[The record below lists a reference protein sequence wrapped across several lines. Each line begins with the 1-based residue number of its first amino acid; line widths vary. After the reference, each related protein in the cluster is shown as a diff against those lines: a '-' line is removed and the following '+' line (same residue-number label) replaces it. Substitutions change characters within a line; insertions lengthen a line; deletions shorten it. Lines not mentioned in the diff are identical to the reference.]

1 MNTNTTESSN
11 FGEYPAT
18 STKKVAQETFQTTTD
33 AIPTS
38 TEDLAQYD
46 TTTNEVGL
54 DSQFNLA
61 SNNEIQEPFT
71 DFKTEGDFASVK
83 VLPTDDNTTNLQVA
97 DYNAE
102 VNTNTATTNFDT
114 NAQFDLGMANTGFES
129 GTDFVQTTTTTTTN
143 TFTENTEN
151 NFGGIDVLQGTANA
165 TEYGEY
171 QASSPIIDTAESAQ
185 ITGNAN
191 LENLESFGTGEATSG
206 AEYNFNTFQSVE
218 ENVDL
223 GGMTTSTPI
232 EGENNFDFT
241 TSDSV
246 IGATSALNNIE
257 STNYIPSEPVVETT
271 TNYEVNNVDYTASA
285 PVEATTSTFDVN
297 AFTSTENQFV
307 DTTTDSQIQK
317 ELVDPVPIETGI
329 NFATQQSNYN
339 EYQASNTTE
348 NIDINAFTTTS
359 TEQTVDTTP
368 AFDTTDFAQAEPV
381 AETTTNVDLNAFTTT
396 EQTVD
401 TTPAFDTTAFTQ
413 AEPVAETTTNVDLN
427 AFTTTEQ
434 TVDTTPAFD
443 TTDFAQAEPVVE
455 TTTNVDLNTFTTTE
469 QTVDTTPAFDT
480 TAFTQS
486 EQTTTYQ
493 ESTPAA
499 VDTGFSITNL
509 PPLENIQTSD
519 TQFDFAN
526 LQSTPVVDT
535 TSAIDTTPVVETTP
549 VIDTT
554 PAVDT
559 QFDLANLASTPA
571 ITTENTFSE
580 YQTTNVETTP
590 VSIPEQF
597 TVPEPV
603 NIEQQF
609 NIPEQV
615 SIPEQYTAPQP
626 ISIPETTTTQQ
637 EVHIPE
643 LYTTMETKTTNV
655 PEQIDI
661 PSLTPPLDLPE
672 YTPTVPITTPTP
684 VVEQYTPPVEIQTPT
699 PAPIPAPSR
708 PTITVKVPKVQKV
721 IVPKIK
727 RVVVPSKKK
736 IIVKRPATT
745 TIKVPRPVTT
755 TVTRPRAMPV
765 PVPVARPQPIMTSTI
780 PQRTIV
786 QKPVPVPVPV
796 QAPVQMRPVAPPVTM
811 PMQTTTIPY
820 SIRTIGASSYRP
832 SLQLQP
838 TQNIVPYKQTT
849 YRPGIKTKRPG
860 QVRRVPVPVPVAT
873 IPAPIPNVQSYK
885 PVNPVTLPAPIK
897 QSQVIA
903 RPPVVPIKTIQPPV
917 HTVRQIQRIPAQTAV
932 VSQVQ
937 QPTYQVP
944 VVPQAVPV
952 QQRPYQVVSQTP
964 TQAVPIVQRPVQ
976 PVQVARPPVQFVR
989 PQVQTVRA
997 PVQTVRAPVQTVR
1010 APVQTVRAPVQTVRA
1025 PVPVQTVRAP
1035 VPVQTVRP
1043 PVANVTPMNIAPVP
1057 VQIARPPVAN
1067 VTPMNIAPAQLAQP
1081 LTQNPLNNTSTYK
1094 ISTYRPTM
1102 RRNYGNMGGYRPVA
1116 QPINTMAQPTGYTTR
1131 TYRPRRL

>member
-1 MNTNTTESSN
+1 MNTNATESSN

-18 STKKVAQETFQTTTD
+18 STKKVAQETFQTITD

-46 TTTNEVGL
+46 TTSHEVGL

-71 DFKTEGDFASVK
+71 DFQTEGDFASVNE
-83 VLPTDDNTTNLQVA
+83 LPTDDNTTNLQVA

-359 TEQTVDTTP
+359 TEQTVDSTP

-381 AETTTNVDLNAFTTT
+381 AETTTNVDFNTFTTS

-413 AEPVAETTTNVDLN
+413 A
-427 AFTTTEQ
+427 Q
-434 TVDTTPAFD
+434 
-443 TTDFAQAEPVVE
+443 PVVE

-820 SIRTIGASSYRP
+820 SIRTIAASSYRP

-849 YRPGIKTKRPG
+849 YRPGIKIKRPG

-937 QPTYQVP
+937 QPTYKVP
-944 VVPQAVPV
+944 VVPQVVPV

-997 PVQTVRAPVQTVR
+997 PVQTVRAPV
-1010 APVQTVRAPVQTVRA
+1010 PVQTVR
-1025 PVPVQTVRAP
+1025 
-1035 VPVQTVRP
+1035 
-1043 PVANVTPMNIAPVP
+1043 APVP

>member
-1 MNTNTTESSN
+1 MNTNATESSN

-18 STKKVAQETFQTTTD
+18 STKKVAQETFQTITD

-46 TTTNEVGL
+46 TTSHEVGL

-71 DFKTEGDFASVK
+71 DFQTEGDFASVNE
-83 VLPTDDNTTNLQVA
+83 LPTDDNTTNLQVA

-206 AEYNFNTFQSVE
+206 AQYNFNTFQSVE

-359 TEQTVDTTP
+359 TEQTVDSTP

-381 AETTTNVDLNAFTTT
+381 AETTTNVDFNTFTTS

-413 AEPVAETTTNVDLN
+413 A
-427 AFTTTEQ
+427 Q
-434 TVDTTPAFD
+434 
-443 TTDFAQAEPVVE
+443 PVVE

-597 TVPEPV
+597 TVPEPA

-637 EVHIPE
+637 EVNIPE

-820 SIRTIGASSYRP
+820 SIRTIAASSYRP

-849 YRPGIKTKRPG
+849 YRPGIKIKRPG

-937 QPTYQVP
+937 QPTYKVP
-944 VVPQAVPV
+944 VVPQVVPV

-997 PVQTVRAPVQTVR
+997 PVQTVRAPV
-1010 APVQTVRAPVQTVRA
+1010 PVQTVR
-1025 PVPVQTVRAP
+1025 
-1035 VPVQTVRP
+1035 
-1043 PVANVTPMNIAPVP
+1043 APVP

>member
-1 MNTNTTESSN
+1 MNTNATESSN

-46 TTTNEVGL
+46 TTSHEVGL

-71 DFKTEGDFASVK
+71 DFQTEGDFASVN

-171 QASSPIIDTAESAQ
+171 QASSPIIDTVESAQ

-271 TNYEVNNVDYTASA
+271 TNYEVNNIDYTASA

-348 NIDINAFTTTS
+348 NVDINAFTTTS

-381 AETTTNVDLNAFTTT
+381 AETTTNVDFNTFTTS

-413 AEPVAETTTNVDLN
+413 A
-427 AFTTTEQ
+427 Q
-434 TVDTTPAFD
+434 
-443 TTDFAQAEPVVE
+443 PVVE

-820 SIRTIGASSYRP
+820 SIRTIAASSYRP

-849 YRPGIKTKRPG
+849 YRPGIKIKRPG

-937 QPTYQVP
+937 QPTYKVP
-944 VVPQAVPV
+944 VVPQVVPV

-997 PVQTVRAPVQTVR
+997 PVQTVRAPV
-1010 APVQTVRAPVQTVRA
+1010 PVQTVRA
-1025 PVPVQTVRAP
+1025 PVPVQIA
-1035 VPVQTVRP
+1035 RP
-1043 PVANVTPMNIAPVP
+1043 PVP

>member
-1 MNTNTTESSN
+1 MNTNATENSN

-46 TTTNEVGL
+46 TTSHEVGL

-61 SNNEIQEPFT
+61 SNNEIQADLNQPFT
-71 DFKTEGDFASVK
+71 DFQTEGDFASVN

-171 QASSPIIDTAESAQ
+171 QASSPIIDTAESAE

-348 NIDINAFTTTS
+348 NVDINAFTTTS
-359 TEQTVDTTP
+359 TEQTVNTTP

-381 AETTTNVDLNAFTTT
+381 AETTTNVDFNTFTTS

-413 AEPVAETTTNVDLN
+413 SVPVA
-427 AFTTTEQ
+427 
-434 TVDTTPAFD
+434 
-443 TTDFAQAEPVVE
+443 E

-493 ESTPAA
+493 ESTPTA

-519 TQFDFAN
+519 TEFDFAN

-535 TSAIDTTPVVETTP
+535 TLAIDTTPVVETTP

-554 PAVDT
+554 PVVDT

-571 ITTENTFSE
+571 ITTENTYSE
-580 YQTTNVETTP
+580 YKTTNVETTP
-590 VSIPEQF
+590 VTIPEQF

-615 SIPEQYTAPQP
+615 SIPEQYTAPQ
-626 ISIPETTTTQQ
+626 
-637 EVHIPE
+637 EVNIPE

-684 VVEQYTPPVEIQTPT
+684 VVEQYTPPVEIKTPT

-811 PMQTTTIPY
+811 PMQTTNIPY

-849 YRPGIKTKRPG
+849 YRPGMKIKRPG

-903 RPPVVPIKTIQPPV
+903 RPPVVPIQTIQPPV

-944 VVPQAVPV
+944 VVPQVVPV

-964 TQAVPIVQRPVQ
+964 AQAVPILQRPVQ

-997 PVQTVRAPVQTVR
+997 PVQTVRAPV
-1010 APVQTVRAPVQTVRA
+1010 PVQTVRA

-1035 VPVQTVRP
+1035 VPVQIARP

-1094 ISTYRPTM
+1094 ISTYRPTI

>member
-1 MNTNTTESSN
+1 MNTNATESSN

-18 STKKVAQETFQTTTD
+18 STKKVAQETFQTITD

-46 TTTNEVGL
+46 TTSHEVGL

-71 DFKTEGDFASVK
+71 DFQTEGDFASVNE
-83 VLPTDDNTTNLQVA
+83 LPTDDNTTNLQVA

-171 QASSPIIDTAESAQ
+171 QASSPIIDTVESAQ
-185 ITGNAN
+185 INGNAN

-359 TEQTVDTTP
+359 TEQTVDSTP
-368 AFDTTDFAQAEPV
+368 AFDTTDF
-381 AETTTNVDLNAFTTT
+381 T
-396 EQTVD
+396 
-401 TTPAFDTTAFTQ
+401 
-413 AEPVAETTTNVDLN
+413 
-427 AFTTTEQ
+427 
-434 TVDTTPAFD
+434 
-443 TTDFAQAEPVVE
+443 QAEPVVE

-637 EVHIPE
+637 EVNIPE

-820 SIRTIGASSYRP
+820 SIRTIAASSYRP

-849 YRPGIKTKRPG
+849 YRPGIKIKRPG

-937 QPTYQVP
+937 QPTYKVP
-944 VVPQAVPV
+944 VVPQVVPV

-997 PVQTVRAPVQTVR
+997 PVQTVRAPV
-1010 APVQTVRAPVQTVRA
+1010 PVQTVRA
-1025 PVPVQTVRAP
+1025 PVPVQTVR
-1035 VPVQTVRP
+1035 
-1043 PVANVTPMNIAPVP
+1043 APVP

>member
-1 MNTNTTESSN
+1 MNTNATESSN

-46 TTTNEVGL
+46 TTSHEVGL

-71 DFKTEGDFASVK
+71 DFQTEGDFASVN

-271 TNYEVNNVDYTASA
+271 TNYEVNNIDYTASA

-359 TEQTVDTTP
+359 TEQTVDSTP

-401 TTPAFDTTAFTQ
+401 TTPAFDTT
-413 AEPVAETTTNVDLN
+413 
-427 AFTTTEQ
+427 
-434 TVDTTPAFD
+434 
-443 TTDFAQAEPVVE
+443 DFAQAQPVVE

-820 SIRTIGASSYRP
+820 SIRTIAASSYRP

-849 YRPGIKTKRPG
+849 YRPGIKIKRPG

-937 QPTYQVP
+937 QPTYKVP
-944 VVPQAVPV
+944 VVPQVVPV

-997 PVQTVRAPVQTVR
+997 PVQTVRAPV
-1010 APVQTVRAPVQTVRA
+1010 PVQTVRA
-1025 PVPVQTVRAP
+1025 PVPVQTVR
-1035 VPVQTVRP
+1035 
-1043 PVANVTPMNIAPVP
+1043 APVP

>member
-1 MNTNTTESSN
+1 MNTNATESSN

-18 STKKVAQETFQTTTD
+18 STKKVAQETFQTITD

-46 TTTNEVGL
+46 TTSHEVGL

-71 DFKTEGDFASVK
+71 DFQTEGDFASVNE
-83 VLPTDDNTTNLQVA
+83 LPTDDNTTNLQVA

-102 VNTNTATTNFDT
+102 VNTNTATTNFDA
-114 NAQFDLGMANTGFES
+114 NAQFNLGMANTGFES

-171 QASSPIIDTAESAQ
+171 QASSPIIDTVESAQ
-185 ITGNAN
+185 INGNAN

-271 TNYEVNNVDYTASA
+271 SNYEVNNVDYTASA

-359 TEQTVDTTP
+359 TEQTVDSTP
-368 AFDTTDFAQAEPV
+368 AFDTTDF
-381 AETTTNVDLNAFTTT
+381 T
-396 EQTVD
+396 
-401 TTPAFDTTAFTQ
+401 
-413 AEPVAETTTNVDLN
+413 
-427 AFTTTEQ
+427 
-434 TVDTTPAFD
+434 
-443 TTDFAQAEPVVE
+443 QAEPVVE

-637 EVHIPE
+637 EVNIPE

-820 SIRTIGASSYRP
+820 SIRTIAASSYRP

-849 YRPGIKTKRPG
+849 YRPGIKIKRPG

-937 QPTYQVP
+937 QPTYKVP
-944 VVPQAVPV
+944 VVPQVVPV

-997 PVQTVRAPVQTVR
+997 PVQTVRAPV
-1010 APVQTVRAPVQTVRA
+1010 PVQTVR
-1025 PVPVQTVRAP
+1025 
-1035 VPVQTVRP
+1035 
-1043 PVANVTPMNIAPVP
+1043 APVP

>member
-1 MNTNTTESSN
+1 MNTNATESSN

-18 STKKVAQETFQTTTD
+18 STKKVAQETFQTITD

-46 TTTNEVGL
+46 TTSHEVGL

-71 DFKTEGDFASVK
+71 DFQTEGDFASVNE
-83 VLPTDDNTTNLQVA
+83 LPTDDNTTNLQVA

-206 AEYNFNTFQSVE
+206 AQYNFNTFQSVE

-271 TNYEVNNVDYTASA
+271 SNYEVNNVDYTASA

-329 NFATQQSNYN
+329 NFATQQPNYN

-359 TEQTVDTTP
+359 TEQTVDSTP
-368 AFDTTDFAQAEPV
+368 AFDTTDF
-381 AETTTNVDLNAFTTT
+381 T
-396 EQTVD
+396 
-401 TTPAFDTTAFTQ
+401 
-413 AEPVAETTTNVDLN
+413 
-427 AFTTTEQ
+427 
-434 TVDTTPAFD
+434 
-443 TTDFAQAEPVVE
+443 QAEPVVE

-597 TVPEPV
+597 TVPEPA

-637 EVHIPE
+637 EVNIPE

-820 SIRTIGASSYRP
+820 SIRTIAASSYRP

-849 YRPGIKTKRPG
+849 YRPGIKIKRPG

-937 QPTYQVP
+937 QPTYKVP
-944 VVPQAVPV
+944 VVPQVVPV

-997 PVQTVRAPVQTVR
+997 PVQTVRAPV
-1010 APVQTVRAPVQTVRA
+1010 PVQTVRA
-1025 PVPVQTVRAP
+1025 PVPVQTVR
-1035 VPVQTVRP
+1035 
-1043 PVANVTPMNIAPVP
+1043 APVP

>member
-1 MNTNTTESSN
+1 MNTNATESSN

-18 STKKVAQETFQTTTD
+18 STKKVAQETFQTITD

-46 TTTNEVGL
+46 TTSHEVGL

-71 DFKTEGDFASVK
+71 DFQTEGDFASVNE
-83 VLPTDDNTTNLQVA
+83 LPTDDNTTNLQVA

-329 NFATQQSNYN
+329 NFATQQPNYN

-359 TEQTVDTTP
+359 TEQTVDSTP

-381 AETTTNVDLNAFTTT
+381 AETTTNVDFNTFTTS

-413 AEPVAETTTNVDLN
+413 A
-427 AFTTTEQ
+427 Q
-434 TVDTTPAFD
+434 
-443 TTDFAQAEPVVE
+443 PVVE

-597 TVPEPV
+597 TVPEPA

-820 SIRTIGASSYRP
+820 SIRTIAASSYRP

-849 YRPGIKTKRPG
+849 YRPGIKIKRPG

-997 PVQTVRAPVQTVR
+997 PVQTVRAPV
-1010 APVQTVRAPVQTVRA
+1010 PVQTVRA
-1025 PVPVQTVRAP
+1025 PVPVQTVR
-1035 VPVQTVRP
+1035 
-1043 PVANVTPMNIAPVP
+1043 APVP

>member
-1 MNTNTTESSN
+1 MNTNATESSN

-18 STKKVAQETFQTTTD
+18 STKKVAQETFQTITD

-46 TTTNEVGL
+46 TTSHEVGL

-71 DFKTEGDFASVK
+71 DFQTEGDFASVNE
-83 VLPTDDNTTNLQVA
+83 LPTDDNTTNLQVA

-359 TEQTVDTTP
+359 TEQTVDSTP

-381 AETTTNVDLNAFTTT
+381 AETTTNVDFNTFTTS

-413 AEPVAETTTNVDLN
+413 A
-427 AFTTTEQ
+427 Q
-434 TVDTTPAFD
+434 
-443 TTDFAQAEPVVE
+443 PVVE

-526 LQSTPVVDT
+526 LQSTPLVDT

-597 TVPEPV
+597 TVPEPA

-820 SIRTIGASSYRP
+820 SIRTIAASSYRP

-849 YRPGIKTKRPG
+849 YRPGIKIKRPG

-937 QPTYQVP
+937 QPTYKVP
-944 VVPQAVPV
+944 VVPQVVPV

-997 PVQTVRAPVQTVR
+997 PVQTVRAPV
-1010 APVQTVRAPVQTVRA
+1010 PVQTVRA
-1025 PVPVQTVRAP
+1025 PVPVQTVR
-1035 VPVQTVRP
+1035 
-1043 PVANVTPMNIAPVP
+1043 APVP

>member
-1 MNTNTTESSN
+1 MNTNATESSN

-46 TTTNEVGL
+46 TTSHEVGL

-71 DFKTEGDFASVK
+71 DFQTEGDFASVN

-359 TEQTVDTTP
+359 TEQTVDSTP

-381 AETTTNVDLNAFTTT
+381 AETTTNVDFNTFTTSEQTVDTTPAFDTTAFTQAEPVVETTTNVDLNAFTTT

-413 AEPVAETTTNVDLN
+413 SVPVAETTTNVDLN

-443 TTDFAQAEPVVE
+443 TTISLK
-455 TTTNVDLNTFTTTE
+455 LN
-469 QTVDTTPAFDT
+469 
-480 TAFTQS
+480 
-486 EQTTTYQ
+486 
-493 ESTPAA
+493 
-499 VDTGFSITNL
+499 
-509 PPLENIQTSD
+509 
-519 TQFDFAN
+519 
-526 LQSTPVVDT
+526 
-535 TSAIDTTPVVETTP
+535 
-549 VIDTT
+549 
-554 PAVDT
+554 
-559 QFDLANLASTPA
+559 
-571 ITTENTFSE
+571 
-580 YQTTNVETTP
+580 
-590 VSIPEQF
+590 
-597 TVPEPV
+597 
-603 NIEQQF
+603 
-609 NIPEQV
+609 
-615 SIPEQYTAPQP
+615 
-626 ISIPETTTTQQ
+626 
-637 EVHIPE
+637 
-643 LYTTMETKTTNV
+643 
-655 PEQIDI
+655 
-661 PSLTPPLDLPE
+661 
-672 YTPTVPITTPTP
+672 
-684 VVEQYTPPVEIQTPT
+684 
-699 PAPIPAPSR
+699 
-708 PTITVKVPKVQKV
+708 
-721 IVPKIK
+721 
-727 RVVVPSKKK
+727 
-736 IIVKRPATT
+736 
-745 TIKVPRPVTT
+745 
-755 TVTRPRAMPV
+755 
-765 PVPVARPQPIMTSTI
+765 
-780 PQRTIV
+780 
-786 QKPVPVPVPV
+786 
-796 QAPVQMRPVAPPVTM
+796 
-811 PMQTTTIPY
+811 
-820 SIRTIGASSYRP
+820 
-832 SLQLQP
+832 QL
-838 TQNIVPYKQTT
+838 
-849 YRPGIKTKRPG
+849 
-860 QVRRVPVPVPVAT
+860 
-873 IPAPIPNVQSYK
+873 
-885 PVNPVTLPAPIK
+885 
-897 QSQVIA
+897 
-903 RPPVVPIKTIQPPV
+903 
-917 HTVRQIQRIPAQTAV
+917 
-932 VSQVQ
+932 
-937 QPTYQVP
+937 
-944 VVPQAVPV
+944 
-952 QQRPYQVVSQTP
+952 
-964 TQAVPIVQRPVQ
+964 
-976 PVQVARPPVQFVR
+976 
-989 PQVQTVRA
+989 
-997 PVQTVRAPVQTVR
+997 
-1010 APVQTVRAPVQTVRA
+1010 
-1025 PVPVQTVRAP
+1025 
-1035 VPVQTVRP
+1035 
-1043 PVANVTPMNIAPVP
+1043 
-1057 VQIARPPVAN
+1057 
-1067 VTPMNIAPAQLAQP
+1067 
-1081 LTQNPLNNTSTYK
+1081 
-1094 ISTYRPTM
+1094 
-1102 RRNYGNMGGYRPVA
+1102 
-1116 QPINTMAQPTGYTTR
+1116 
-1131 TYRPRRL
+1131 

>member
-1 MNTNTTESSN
+1 MNTNATENSN

-46 TTTNEVGL
+46 TTSHEVGL

-61 SNNEIQEPFT
+61 SNNEIQADLNQPFT
-71 DFKTEGDFASVK
+71 DFQTEGDFASVN

-114 NAQFDLGMANTGFES
+114 NTQFDLGMTNTGFES

-171 QASSPIIDTAESAQ
+171 QASSPIIDTAESAE

-307 DTTTDSQIQK
+307 DTTTDSQIQN

-348 NIDINAFTTTS
+348 NVDINAFTTTS
-359 TEQTVDTTP
+359 TEQTVNTTP
-368 AFDTTDFAQAEPV
+368 AFDTTDFAQA
-381 AETTTNVDLNAFTTT
+381 
-396 EQTVD
+396 Q
-401 TTPAFDTTAFTQ
+401 
-413 AEPVAETTTNVDLN
+413 
-427 AFTTTEQ
+427 
-434 TVDTTPAFD
+434 
-443 TTDFAQAEPVVE
+443 PVVE

-493 ESTPAA
+493 ESTPTA

-519 TQFDFAN
+519 TEFDFAN

-535 TSAIDTTPVVETTP
+535 TLAIDTTPVVETTP

-554 PAVDT
+554 PVVDT

-571 ITTENTFSE
+571 ITTENTYSE
-580 YQTTNVETTP
+580 YKTTNVETTP
-590 VSIPEQF
+590 VTIPEQF

-684 VVEQYTPPVEIQTPT
+684 VVEQYTPPVEIKTPT

-811 PMQTTTIPY
+811 PMQTTNIPY

-849 YRPGIKTKRPG
+849 YRPGMKIKRPG

-952 QQRPYQVVSQTP
+952 QQRPYQVVTQTP

-997 PVQTVRAPVQTVR
+997 PVQTVRAPV
-1010 APVQTVRAPVQTVRA
+1010 PVQTVRA

-1035 VPVQTVRP
+1035 VPVQIARP

-1081 LTQNPLNNTSTYK
+1081 LTQNPLNNTDTYK
-1094 ISTYRPTM
+1094 ISTYRPTI

>member
-1 MNTNTTESSN
+1 MNTNATESSN

-18 STKKVAQETFQTTTD
+18 STKKVAQETFQTITD

-46 TTTNEVGL
+46 TTSHEVGL

-71 DFKTEGDFASVK
+71 DFQTEGDFASVNE
-83 VLPTDDNTTNLQVA
+83 LPTDDNTTNLQVA

-171 QASSPIIDTAESAQ
+171 QASSPIIDTVESAQ
-185 ITGNAN
+185 INGNAN

-271 TNYEVNNVDYTASA
+271 SNYEVNNVDYTASA

-348 NIDINAFTTTS
+348 NVDINAFTTTS

-381 AETTTNVDLNAFTTT
+381 AETTTNVDFNTFTTS

-401 TTPAFDTTAFTQ
+401 TTPTFDTTAFTQ
-413 AEPVAETTTNVDLN
+413 A
-427 AFTTTEQ
+427 Q
-434 TVDTTPAFD
+434 
-443 TTDFAQAEPVVE
+443 PVVE

-597 TVPEPV
+597 TVPEPA

-820 SIRTIGASSYRP
+820 SIRTIAASSYRP

-849 YRPGIKTKRPG
+849 YRPGIKIKRPG

-937 QPTYQVP
+937 QPTYKVP
-944 VVPQAVPV
+944 VVPQVVPV

-997 PVQTVRAPVQTVR
+997 PVQTVRAPV
-1010 APVQTVRAPVQTVRA
+1010 PVQTVRA
-1025 PVPVQTVRAP
+1025 PVPVQTVR
-1035 VPVQTVRP
+1035 
-1043 PVANVTPMNIAPVP
+1043 APVP

>member
-1 MNTNTTESSN
+1 MDTFMNTNATESSN

-46 TTTNEVGL
+46 TTSHEVGL

-61 SNNEIQEPFT
+61 SNNEIQEDLNQPFT
-71 DFKTEGDFASVK
+71 DFQTEGDFASVN

-348 NIDINAFTTTS
+348 NVDINAFTTTS

-368 AFDTTDFAQAEPV
+368 AFDTTDFAQA
-381 AETTTNVDLNAFTTT
+381 
-396 EQTVD
+396 Q
-401 TTPAFDTTAFTQ
+401 
-413 AEPVAETTTNVDLN
+413 
-427 AFTTTEQ
+427 
-434 TVDTTPAFD
+434 
-443 TTDFAQAEPVVE
+443 PVVE

-571 ITTENTFSE
+571 ITTENTYSE
-580 YQTTNVETTP
+580 YKTTNVETTP
-590 VSIPEQF
+590 VTIPEQF

-937 QPTYQVP
+937 QPTYKVP
-944 VVPQAVPV
+944 VVPQVVPV

-997 PVQTVRAPVQTVR
+997 PVQTVRAPV
-1010 APVQTVRAPVQTVRA
+1010 PVQTVRA

-1043 PVANVTPMNIAPVP
+1043 PFANVTPMNIAPVP

-1094 ISTYRPTM
+1094 ISSYRPTM

>member
-1 MNTNTTESSN
+1 MDTFMNTNATESSN

-18 STKKVAQETFQTTTD
+18 STKKVAQETFQTITD

-46 TTTNEVGL
+46 TTSHEVGL

-71 DFKTEGDFASVK
+71 DFQTEGDFASVNE
-83 VLPTDDNTTNLQVA
+83 LPTDDNTTNLQVA

-359 TEQTVDTTP
+359 TEQTVDSTP

-381 AETTTNVDLNAFTTT
+381 AETTTNVDFNTFTTS

-413 AEPVAETTTNVDLN
+413 A
-427 AFTTTEQ
+427 Q
-434 TVDTTPAFD
+434 
-443 TTDFAQAEPVVE
+443 PVVE

-820 SIRTIGASSYRP
+820 SIRTIAASSYRP

-849 YRPGIKTKRPG
+849 YRPGIKIKRPG

-937 QPTYQVP
+937 QPTYKVP
-944 VVPQAVPV
+944 VVPQVVPV

-997 PVQTVRAPVQTVR
+997 PVQTVRAPV
-1010 APVQTVRAPVQTVRA
+1010 PVQTVR
-1025 PVPVQTVRAP
+1025 
-1035 VPVQTVRP
+1035 
-1043 PVANVTPMNIAPVP
+1043 APVP

>member
-1 MNTNTTESSN
+1 MNTNATESSN

-18 STKKVAQETFQTTTD
+18 STKKVAQETFQTITD

-46 TTTNEVGL
+46 TTSHEVGL

-71 DFKTEGDFASVK
+71 DFQTEGDFASVNE
-83 VLPTDDNTTNLQVA
+83 LPTDDNTTNLQVA

-359 TEQTVDTTP
+359 TEQTVDSTP

-381 AETTTNVDLNAFTTT
+381 AETTTNVDFNTFTTS

-413 AEPVAETTTNVDLN
+413 A
-427 AFTTTEQ
+427 Q
-434 TVDTTPAFD
+434 
-443 TTDFAQAEPVVE
+443 PVVE

-597 TVPEPV
+597 TVPEPA

-820 SIRTIGASSYRP
+820 SIRTIAASSYRP

-849 YRPGIKTKRPG
+849 YRPGIKIKRPG

-937 QPTYQVP
+937 QPTYKVP
-944 VVPQAVPV
+944 VVPQVVPV

-997 PVQTVRAPVQTVR
+997 PVQTVRAPV
-1010 APVQTVRAPVQTVRA
+1010 PVQTVR
-1025 PVPVQTVRAP
+1025 
-1035 VPVQTVRP
+1035 
-1043 PVANVTPMNIAPVP
+1043 APVP

>member
-1 MNTNTTESSN
+1 MNTNATESSN

-18 STKKVAQETFQTTTD
+18 STKKVAQETFQTITD

-46 TTTNEVGL
+46 TTSHEVGL

-71 DFKTEGDFASVK
+71 DFQTEGDFASVNE
-83 VLPTDDNTTNLQVA
+83 LPTDDNTTNLQVA

-171 QASSPIIDTAESAQ
+171 QASSPIIDTVESAQ
-185 ITGNAN
+185 INGNAN

-271 TNYEVNNVDYTASA
+271 SNYEVNNVDYTASA

-359 TEQTVDTTP
+359 TEQTVDSTP

-381 AETTTNVDLNAFTTT
+381 AETTTNVDFNTFTTS

-413 AEPVAETTTNVDLN
+413 A
-427 AFTTTEQ
+427 Q
-434 TVDTTPAFD
+434 
-443 TTDFAQAEPVVE
+443 PVVE

-597 TVPEPV
+597 TVPEPA

-820 SIRTIGASSYRP
+820 SIRTIAASSYRP

-849 YRPGIKTKRPG
+849 YRPGIKIKRPG

-937 QPTYQVP
+937 QPTYKVP
-944 VVPQAVPV
+944 VVPQVVPV

-997 PVQTVRAPVQTVR
+997 PVQTVRAPV
-1010 APVQTVRAPVQTVRA
+1010 PVQTVRA
-1025 PVPVQTVRAP
+1025 PVPVQTVR
-1035 VPVQTVRP
+1035 
-1043 PVANVTPMNIAPVP
+1043 APVP

>member
-1 MNTNTTESSN
+1 MNTNATESSN

-18 STKKVAQETFQTTTD
+18 STKKVAQETFQTITD

-46 TTTNEVGL
+46 TTSHEVGL

-71 DFKTEGDFASVK
+71 DFQTEGDFASVNE
-83 VLPTDDNTTNLQVA
+83 LPTDDNTTNLQVA

-359 TEQTVDTTP
+359 TEQTVDSTP

-381 AETTTNVDLNAFTTT
+381 AETTTNVDFNTFTTS

-413 AEPVAETTTNVDLN
+413 A
-427 AFTTTEQ
+427 Q
-434 TVDTTPAFD
+434 
-443 TTDFAQAEPVVE
+443 PVVE

-535 TSAIDTTPVVETTP
+535 TSAVDTTPVVETTP

-597 TVPEPV
+597 TVPEPA

-699 PAPIPAPSR
+699 PAPIPVPSR

-820 SIRTIGASSYRP
+820 SIRTIAASSYRP

-937 QPTYQVP
+937 QPTYKVP
-944 VVPQAVPV
+944 VVPQVVPV

-997 PVQTVRAPVQTVR
+997 PVQTVRAPV
-1010 APVQTVRAPVQTVRA
+1010 
-1025 PVPVQTVRAP
+1025 
-1035 VPVQTVRP
+1035 PVQTVRP
-1043 PVANVTPMNIAPVP
+1043 PFANVTPTNIAPVP

>member
-1 MNTNTTESSN
+1 MNTNATESSN

-18 STKKVAQETFQTTTD
+18 STKKVAQETFQTITD

-46 TTTNEVGL
+46 TTSHEVGL

-71 DFKTEGDFASVK
+71 DFQTEGDFASVNE
-83 VLPTDDNTTNLQVA
+83 LPTDDNTTNLQVA

-171 QASSPIIDTAESAQ
+171 QASSPIIDTVESAQ

-206 AEYNFNTFQSVE
+206 AQYNFNTFQSVE

-329 NFATQQSNYN
+329 NFATQQPNYN

-359 TEQTVDTTP
+359 TEQTVDSTP
-368 AFDTTDFAQAEPV
+368 AFDTTDF
-381 AETTTNVDLNAFTTT
+381 T
-396 EQTVD
+396 
-401 TTPAFDTTAFTQ
+401 
-413 AEPVAETTTNVDLN
+413 
-427 AFTTTEQ
+427 
-434 TVDTTPAFD
+434 
-443 TTDFAQAEPVVE
+443 QAEPVVE

-597 TVPEPV
+597 TVPEPA

-820 SIRTIGASSYRP
+820 SIRTIAASSYRP

-849 YRPGIKTKRPG
+849 YRPGIKIKRPG

-937 QPTYQVP
+937 QPTYKVP
-944 VVPQAVPV
+944 VVPQVVPV

-997 PVQTVRAPVQTVR
+997 PVQTVRAPV
-1010 APVQTVRAPVQTVRA
+1010 PVQTVR
-1025 PVPVQTVRAP
+1025 
-1035 VPVQTVRP
+1035 
-1043 PVANVTPMNIAPVP
+1043 APVP

>member
-1 MNTNTTESSN
+1 MNTNATESSN

-18 STKKVAQETFQTTTD
+18 STKKVAQETFQTITD

-46 TTTNEVGL
+46 TTSHEVGL

-71 DFKTEGDFASVK
+71 DFQTEGDFASVNE
-83 VLPTDDNTTNLQVA
+83 LPTDDNTTNLQVA

-359 TEQTVDTTP
+359 TEQTVDSTP
-368 AFDTTDFAQAEPV
+368 AFDTTDF
-381 AETTTNVDLNAFTTT
+381 T
-396 EQTVD
+396 
-401 TTPAFDTTAFTQ
+401 
-413 AEPVAETTTNVDLN
+413 
-427 AFTTTEQ
+427 
-434 TVDTTPAFD
+434 
-443 TTDFAQAEPVVE
+443 QAEPVVE
-455 TTTNVDLNTFTTTE
+455 TTTNVDLNAFTTTE

-637 EVHIPE
+637 EVNIPE

-820 SIRTIGASSYRP
+820 SIRTIAASSYRP

-849 YRPGIKTKRPG
+849 YRPGIKIKRPG

-937 QPTYQVP
+937 QPTYKVP
-944 VVPQAVPV
+944 VVPQVVPV

-997 PVQTVRAPVQTVR
+997 PVQTVRAPV
-1010 APVQTVRAPVQTVRA
+1010 PVQTVRA
-1025 PVPVQTVRAP
+1025 PVPVQTVR
-1035 VPVQTVRP
+1035 
-1043 PVANVTPMNIAPVP
+1043 APVP

>member
-1 MNTNTTESSN
+1 MNTNATESSN

-18 STKKVAQETFQTTTD
+18 STKKVAQETFQTITD

-46 TTTNEVGL
+46 TTSHEVGL

-71 DFKTEGDFASVK
+71 DFQTEGDFASVNE
-83 VLPTDDNTTNLQVA
+83 LPTDDNTTNLQVA

-102 VNTNTATTNFDT
+102 VNTNTATTNFDA
-114 NAQFDLGMANTGFES
+114 NAQFNLGMANTGFES

-271 TNYEVNNVDYTASA
+271 SNYEVNNVDYTASA

-359 TEQTVDTTP
+359 TEQTVDSTP

-381 AETTTNVDLNAFTTT
+381 AETTTNVDFNTFTTS

-413 AEPVAETTTNVDLN
+413 A
-427 AFTTTEQ
+427 Q
-434 TVDTTPAFD
+434 
-443 TTDFAQAEPVVE
+443 PVVE

-597 TVPEPV
+597 TVPEPA

-637 EVHIPE
+637 EVNIPE

-820 SIRTIGASSYRP
+820 SIRTIAASSYRP

-849 YRPGIKTKRPG
+849 YRPGIKIKRPG

-937 QPTYQVP
+937 QPTYKVP
-944 VVPQAVPV
+944 VVPQVVPV

-997 PVQTVRAPVQTVR
+997 PVQTVRAPV
-1010 APVQTVRAPVQTVRA
+1010 PVQTVRA
-1025 PVPVQTVRAP
+1025 PVPVQTVR
-1035 VPVQTVRP
+1035 
-1043 PVANVTPMNIAPVP
+1043 APVP

>member
-1 MNTNTTESSN
+1 MNTNATESSN

-18 STKKVAQETFQTTTD
+18 STKKVAQETFQTITD

-46 TTTNEVGL
+46 TTSHEVGL

-71 DFKTEGDFASVK
+71 DFQTEGDFASVNE
-83 VLPTDDNTTNLQVA
+83 LPTDDNTTNLQVA

-102 VNTNTATTNFDT
+102 VNTNTATTNFDA
-114 NAQFDLGMANTGFES
+114 NAQFNLGMANTGFES

-171 QASSPIIDTAESAQ
+171 QASSPIIDTVESAQ

-271 TNYEVNNVDYTASA
+271 SNYEVNNVDYTASA

-348 NIDINAFTTTS
+348 NVDINAFTTTS

-381 AETTTNVDLNAFTTT
+381 AETTTNVDFNTFTTS

-401 TTPAFDTTAFTQ
+401 TTPTFDTTAFTQ
-413 AEPVAETTTNVDLN
+413 A
-427 AFTTTEQ
+427 Q
-434 TVDTTPAFD
+434 
-443 TTDFAQAEPVVE
+443 PVVE

-637 EVHIPE
+637 EVNIPE

-820 SIRTIGASSYRP
+820 SIRTIAASSYRP

-849 YRPGIKTKRPG
+849 YRPGIKIKRPG

-937 QPTYQVP
+937 QPTYKVP
-944 VVPQAVPV
+944 VVPQVVPV

-997 PVQTVRAPVQTVR
+997 PVQTVRAPV
-1010 APVQTVRAPVQTVRA
+1010 PVQTVRA
-1025 PVPVQTVRAP
+1025 PVPVQTVR
-1035 VPVQTVRP
+1035 
-1043 PVANVTPMNIAPVP
+1043 APVP

>member
-1 MNTNTTESSN
+1 MNTNATESSN

-18 STKKVAQETFQTTTD
+18 STKKVAQETFQTITD

-46 TTTNEVGL
+46 TTSHEVGL

-71 DFKTEGDFASVK
+71 DFQTEGDFASVNE
-83 VLPTDDNTTNLQVA
+83 LPTDDNTTNLQVA

-359 TEQTVDTTP
+359 TEQTVDSTP

-381 AETTTNVDLNAFTTT
+381 AETTTNVDFNTFTTS

-413 AEPVAETTTNVDLN
+413 A
-427 AFTTTEQ
+427 Q
-434 TVDTTPAFD
+434 
-443 TTDFAQAEPVVE
+443 PVVE

-597 TVPEPV
+597 TVPEPA

-820 SIRTIGASSYRP
+820 SIRTIAASSYRP

-849 YRPGIKTKRPG
+849 YRPGIKIKRPG

-937 QPTYQVP
+937 QPTYKVP
-944 VVPQAVPV
+944 VVPQVVPV

-997 PVQTVRAPVQTVR
+997 PVQTVRAPV
-1010 APVQTVRAPVQTVRA
+1010 PVQTVRA
-1025 PVPVQTVRAP
+1025 PVPVQTVR
-1035 VPVQTVRP
+1035 
-1043 PVANVTPMNIAPVP
+1043 APVP

>member
-1 MNTNTTESSN
+1 MNTNATESSN

-46 TTTNEVGL
+46 TTSHEVGL

-71 DFKTEGDFASVK
+71 DFQTEGDFASVN

-348 NIDINAFTTTS
+348 NVDINAFTTTS

-368 AFDTTDFAQAEPV
+368 AFDTTDFAQA
-381 AETTTNVDLNAFTTT
+381 
-396 EQTVD
+396 Q
-401 TTPAFDTTAFTQ
+401 
-413 AEPVAETTTNVDLN
+413 
-427 AFTTTEQ
+427 
-434 TVDTTPAFD
+434 
-443 TTDFAQAEPVVE
+443 PVVE

-571 ITTENTFSE
+571 ITTENTYSE
-580 YQTTNVETTP
+580 YKTTNVETTP
-590 VSIPEQF
+590 VTIPEQF
-597 TVPEPV
+597 TIPEPV

-937 QPTYQVP
+937 QPTYKVP
-944 VVPQAVPV
+944 VVPQVVPV

-997 PVQTVRAPVQTVR
+997 PVQTVRAPV
-1010 APVQTVRAPVQTVRA
+1010 PVQTVRA

-1057 VQIARPPVAN
+1057 VQIARPPIAN

>member
-1 MNTNTTESSN
+1 MNTNATESSN

-46 TTTNEVGL
+46 TTSHEVGL

-71 DFKTEGDFASVK
+71 DFQTEGDFASVK

-114 NAQFDLGMANTGFES
+114 NTQFDLGMTNTGFES

-348 NIDINAFTTTS
+348 NVDINAFTTTS

-368 AFDTTDFAQAEPV
+368 AFDTTAFAQAEPV
-381 AETTTNVDLNAFTTT
+381 AETTTNVDFNTFTTS

-413 AEPVAETTTNVDLN
+413 SVPVA
-427 AFTTTEQ
+427 
-434 TVDTTPAFD
+434 
-443 TTDFAQAEPVVE
+443 E

-493 ESTPAA
+493 ESTPTA

-519 TQFDFAN
+519 TEFDFAN

-535 TSAIDTTPVVETTP
+535 TLAIDTTPVVETTP

-554 PAVDT
+554 PVVDT

-571 ITTENTFSE
+571 ITTENTYSE
-580 YQTTNVETTP
+580 YKTTNVETTP
-590 VSIPEQF
+590 VTIPEQF

-615 SIPEQYTAPQP
+615 SIPEQYTAPQ
-626 ISIPETTTTQQ
+626 
-637 EVHIPE
+637 EVNIPE

-684 VVEQYTPPVEIQTPT
+684 VVEQYTPPVEIKTPT

-811 PMQTTTIPY
+811 PMQTTNIPY

-849 YRPGIKTKRPG
+849 YRPGMKIKRPG

-903 RPPVVPIKTIQPPV
+903 RPPVVPIQTIQPPV

-964 TQAVPIVQRPVQ
+964 AQAVPILQRPVQ

-997 PVQTVRAPVQTVR
+997 PVQTVRAPV
-1010 APVQTVRAPVQTVRA
+1010 PVQTVRA

-1035 VPVQTVRP
+1035 VPVQTVR
-1043 PVANVTPMNIAPVP
+1043 APVP
-1057 VQIARPPVAN
+1057 VQTVRPPVAN

-1094 ISTYRPTM
+1094 ISTYRPTI

>member
-1 MNTNTTESSN
+1 MNTNATESSN

-18 STKKVAQETFQTTTD
+18 STKKVAQETFQTITD

-46 TTTNEVGL
+46 TTSHEVGL

-71 DFKTEGDFASVK
+71 DFQTEGDFASVNE
-83 VLPTDDNTTNLQVA
+83 LPTDDNTTNLQVA

-171 QASSPIIDTAESAQ
+171 QASSPIIDTVESAQ

-359 TEQTVDTTP
+359 TEQTVDSTP

-381 AETTTNVDLNAFTTT
+381 AETTTNVDFNTFTTS

-413 AEPVAETTTNVDLN
+413 A
-427 AFTTTEQ
+427 Q
-434 TVDTTPAFD
+434 
-443 TTDFAQAEPVVE
+443 PVVE

-820 SIRTIGASSYRP
+820 SIRTIAASSYRP

-849 YRPGIKTKRPG
+849 YRPGIKIKRPG

-937 QPTYQVP
+937 QPTYKVP
-944 VVPQAVPV
+944 VVPQVVPV

-997 PVQTVRAPVQTVR
+997 PVQTVRAPV
-1010 APVQTVRAPVQTVRA
+1010 PVQTVRA
-1025 PVPVQTVRAP
+1025 PVPVQTVR
-1035 VPVQTVRP
+1035 
-1043 PVANVTPMNIAPVP
+1043 APVP

>member
-1 MNTNTTESSN
+1 MNTNATESSN

-46 TTTNEVGL
+46 TTSHEVGL

-71 DFKTEGDFASVK
+71 DFQTEGDFASVK

-348 NIDINAFTTTS
+348 NVDINAFTTTS

-368 AFDTTDFAQAEPV
+368 AFDTTAFTQAEPV
-381 AETTTNVDLNAFTTT
+381 VETTTNVDLNAFTTT

-413 AEPVAETTTNVDLN
+413 SVPVA
-427 AFTTTEQ
+427 
-434 TVDTTPAFD
+434 
-443 TTDFAQAEPVVE
+443 E

-493 ESTPAA
+493 ESTPTA

-519 TQFDFAN
+519 TEFDFAN

-535 TSAIDTTPVVETTP
+535 TLAIDTTPVVETTP

-554 PAVDT
+554 PVVDT

-571 ITTENTFSE
+571 ITTENTYSE
-580 YQTTNVETTP
+580 YKTTNVETTP
-590 VSIPEQF
+590 VTIPEQF

-615 SIPEQYTAPQP
+615 SIPEQYTAPQ
-626 ISIPETTTTQQ
+626 
-637 EVHIPE
+637 EVNIPE

-684 VVEQYTPPVEIQTPT
+684 VVEQYTPPVEIKTPT

-811 PMQTTTIPY
+811 PMQTTNIPY

-849 YRPGIKTKRPG
+849 YRPGMKIKRPG

-903 RPPVVPIKTIQPPV
+903 RPPVVPIQTIQPPV

-964 TQAVPIVQRPVQ
+964 AQAVPILQRPVQ

-997 PVQTVRAPVQTVR
+997 PVQTVRAPV
-1010 APVQTVRAPVQTVRA
+1010 PVQTVRA

-1035 VPVQTVRP
+1035 VPVQIARP

>member
-1 MNTNTTESSN
+1 MNTNATESSN

-46 TTTNEVGL
+46 TTSHEVGL

-71 DFKTEGDFASVK
+71 DFQTEGDFASVK

-114 NAQFDLGMANTGFES
+114 NTQFDLGMTNTGFES

-241 TSDSV
+241 TGDSV

-348 NIDINAFTTTS
+348 NVDINAFTTTS

-368 AFDTTDFAQAEPV
+368 AFDTTAFAQAEPV
-381 AETTTNVDLNAFTTT
+381 AKTTTNVDFNTFTTS

-413 AEPVAETTTNVDLN
+413 AEPVVETTTNVDLN
-427 AFTTTEQ
+427 A
-434 TVDTTPAFD
+434 
-443 TTDFAQAEPVVE
+443 
-455 TTTNVDLNTFTTTE
+455 FTTTE

-493 ESTPAA
+493 ESTPTA

-519 TQFDFAN
+519 TEFDFAN

-535 TSAIDTTPVVETTP
+535 TLAIDTTPVVETTP

-554 PAVDT
+554 PVVDT

-571 ITTENTFSE
+571 ITTENTYSE
-580 YQTTNVETTP
+580 YKTTNVETTP
-590 VSIPEQF
+590 VTIPEQF

-615 SIPEQYTAPQP
+615 SIPEQYTAPQ
-626 ISIPETTTTQQ
+626 
-637 EVHIPE
+637 EVNIPE

-684 VVEQYTPPVEIQTPT
+684 VVEQYTPPVEIKTPT

-811 PMQTTTIPY
+811 PMQTTNIPY

-849 YRPGIKTKRPG
+849 YRPGMKIKRPG

-903 RPPVVPIKTIQPPV
+903 RPPVVPIQTIQPPV

-964 TQAVPIVQRPVQ
+964 AQAVPILQRPVQ

-997 PVQTVRAPVQTVR
+997 PVQTVRAPV
-1010 APVQTVRAPVQTVRA
+1010 PVQTVRA

-1035 VPVQTVRP
+1035 VPVQTVRAPVPVQSVRP
-1043 PVANVTPMNIAPVP
+1043 PFANVTPTNIAPVP

-1094 ISTYRPTM
+1094 ISTYRPTI